1 MMIPMNDLSI
11 QYQKIKAEINNNIER
26 VLEHG
31 KYIMGPEVL
40 ELEKKLAEYVGVEYT
55 VTCSSGTDALL
66 LPLLAWGI
74 GKGDAIFTTPFTFIA
89 TSEVIS
95 LLGATPVFVD
105 INPETYT
112 VDPELLEEAIKK
124 TLDEGKLKPRAV
136 IPVDLFG
143 LPADYEKIEA
153 IASKY
158 QIKVLE
164 DGAQGLGGMY
174 KGRKAGSFGNASATS
189 FFPSKPLGCYGD
201 GGAIFTNDVE
211 LNIRLRSLRVHGQGV
226 HKYDNIRIGIN
237 GRLDTIQAAILLAK
251 FSVFDQEVMLRN
263 AIAHKYTKGLNG
275 ILKTPTV
282 PENYTSSWAQYSVL
296 AKDFTERKLI
306 MSGLEEKGIHTAVYY
321 QKPLHLQTVYQELG
335 YKVGDLQVSED
346 VSNRIF
352 SLPMYPYLCD
362 EAIEEIVHALKCIV

>member
-1 MMIPMNDLSI
+1 MIQMNDLSI
-11 QYQKIKAEINNNIER
+11 QYRKLKAEINSSIDR

-40 ELEKKLAEYVGVEYT
+40 DLERKLAEYVGVEYC

-66 LPLLAWGI
+66 LPLLAWKI
-74 GKGDAIFTTPFTFIA
+74 GKGDAVFTTPFTFIA

-112 VDPELLEEAIKK
+112 IDPELLDLAIKK
-124 TLDEGKLKPRAV
+124 TIVEGKLKPKAV

-143 LPADYEKIEA
+143 LPTDYDKIKA
-153 IASKY
+153 IALKY
-158 QIKVLE
+158 NIAVLE
-164 DGAQGLGGMY
+164 DAAQGFGGTYM
-174 KGRKAGSFGNASATS
+174 GRKAGSFGNASSTS

-201 GGAIFTNDVE
+201 GGAVFTNDME
-211 LNIRLRSLRVHGQGV
+211 LNHKLRSLRVHGKGT
-226 HKYDNIRIGIN
+226 HKYDNIRVGIN

-251 FSVFDQEVMLRN
+251 LSVFDEELALKNDV
-263 AIAHKYTKGLNG
+263 ADKYTKGLKG
-275 ILKTPTV
+275 ILQTPTV

-296 AKDFTERKLI
+296 AKDFMERKLF
-306 MSGLEEKGIHTAVYY
+306 MSALEEKGIHTAMYY

-335 YKVGDLQVSED
+335 YKQGDLQVSED

-352 SLPMYPYLCD
+352 SLPMYPYLSD
-362 EAIEEIVHALKCIV
+362 GEIEKIVNILNGFVL